1 LNSAEK
7 DNNIFSFTPGPGN
20 DIRLPAGWA
29 SWREIFTPL
38 LQSAARSGK
47 HGEIPVSAAIFDVKS
62 GEILGKGLNS
72 SIQARDPAGH
82 AEINALRRAAAA
94 RDNHRLPGTVLAVT
108 LEPCI
113 MCLGAM
119 VQARIDGLV
128 FAAFDPKAG
137 AIVSCLD
144 YPGMDWL
151 NSRFWVLGGI
161 LQKQSA
167 ALLQSFFRRRR
178 NAER

>member
-1 LNSAEK
+1 MA
-7 DNNIFSFTPGPGN
+7 F
-20 DIRLPAGWA
+20 
-29 SWREIFTPL
+29 L
-38 LQSAARSGK
+38 LQSAGRTG
-47 HGEIPVSAAIFDVKS
+47 KS
-62 GEILGKGLNS
+62 GEVPISAAVLDLKGGKILGQGANS
-72 SIQARDPAGH
+72 TITRNDPAGH

-94 RDNHRLPGTVLAVT
+94 RGNHRLPGTVLAVT
-108 LEPCI
+108 LEPCL

-137 AIVSCLD
+137 AIISCLD

-151 NSRFWVLGGI
+151 NSRFWVHGGV
-161 LQKQSA
+161 LSQPSA